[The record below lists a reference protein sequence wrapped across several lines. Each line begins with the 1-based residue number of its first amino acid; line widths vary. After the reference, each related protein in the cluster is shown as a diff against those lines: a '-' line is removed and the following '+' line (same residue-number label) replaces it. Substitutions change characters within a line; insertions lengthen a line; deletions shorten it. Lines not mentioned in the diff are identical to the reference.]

1 MWIAPAV
8 GAAVAIGGAIWGS
21 KKSSD
26 NAKKQA
32 EASNEATQ
40 RQLEYDNQLWNM
52 QHDKIIAD
60 RDFAVRQVE
69 MAARNEGKIAAFS
82 DAQNLQRYNYDMMIR
97 NREQESL
104 NQQYLRSDDIYNK
117 QITLNALTAKAGKED
132 EYRKLQEIYT
142 ESRFN
147 LQQLNIEQ
155 MQAEGASRARGSG
168 RSARKQG
175 QVTYADLGRTVAQ
188 INESLSSAGR
198 NTRSVIQEIS
208 RDHISADLASYAA
221 KMLDP
226 GVLPEPIK
234 PFKTPMADFL
244 YPRQIGEYDF
254 GPRPVAGAYMSPSA
268 AANQVWGSTMSSV
281 ASHIGTAA
289 STYIS
294 STRG

>member
-1 MWIAPAV
+1 MDWGLLGLGVSLV
-8 GAAVAIGGAIWGS
+8 GSWIGG

-26 NAKKQA
+26 SARDQA
-32 EASNEATQ
+32 DAQNQATE
-40 RQLEYDNQLWNM
+40 RQLQYDNVLWNM

-69 MAARNEGKIAAFS
+69 MAARNEGRIAAFT

-104 NQQYLRSDDIYNK
+104 NQQYLRSDDIYNN

-132 EYRKLQEIYT
+132 EYRKLQEIHA

-147 LQQLNIEQ
+147 AQQLNIEQ
-155 MQAEGASRARGSG
+155 MQAEGAARVRGSG
-168 RSARKQG
+168 RSARKKG
-175 QVTYADLGRTVAQ
+175 QVTYADLGRSMAQ